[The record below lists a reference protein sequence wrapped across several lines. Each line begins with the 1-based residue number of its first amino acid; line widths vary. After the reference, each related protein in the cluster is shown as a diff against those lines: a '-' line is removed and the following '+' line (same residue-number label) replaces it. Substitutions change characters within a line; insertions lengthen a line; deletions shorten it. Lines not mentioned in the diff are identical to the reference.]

1 MNDETQSLFKELEPP
16 PGGAERFARRL
27 DETAHAAEA
36 PRWRVFA
43 FAGAACA
50 AVALM
55 VAVVVLREPS
65 ESTSPTVAA
74 APDIYDAPEFDRL
87 LGRPAQP
94 TAFAVTVDERTAS
107 VVEVETTNEK
117 IRIYE
122 IN

>member
-1 MNDETQSLFKELEPP
+1 MNDERQGLFAELEPP
-16 PGGAERFARRL
+16 RGGAERFTKRL
-27 DETAHAAEA
+27 DDTALAADV
-36 PRWRVFA
+36 PRWRGLA
-43 FAGAACA
+43 LAGAVCA

-55 VAVVVLREPS
+55 VSVVLMRGPS
-65 ESTSPTVAA
+65 DSASSPVAA

-107 VVEVETTNEK
+107 VVEVETMNER